1 MNKCVIEEIEKSLEL
16 PIGTR
21 FYLQD
26 TLFEVA
32 EVDEGKVQVWG
43 CSKCAFNEEDK
54 EEICLVMRCDGS
66 DGCRHDRKYICFKEV
81 EETEGEPAQLQ
92 IQKKSVGNGAYRN
105 ANNSNNIESIKT
117 DQLVLVGSL
126 CPYPGVGR
134 SFRDYNHYSYNT

>member
-32 EVDEGKVQVWG
+32 EVDEGKVQLWG

-54 EEICLVMRCDGS
+54 EEICLVMKCDGH
-66 DGCRHDRKYICFKEV
+66 DGCRHDQKFIYFEEV
-81 EETEGEPAQLQ
+81 EETKEEPVQL
-92 IQKKSVGNGAYRN
+92 
-105 ANNSNNIESIKT
+105 
-117 DQLVLVGSL
+117 
-126 CPYPGVGR
+126 
-134 SFRDYNHYSYNT
+134 

>member
-43 CSKCAFNEEDK
+43 CSKCAFSEED
-54 EEICLVMRCDGS
+54 ICGVMNCDRRH
-66 DGCRHDRKYICFKEV
+66 RHDGKCTYFKEV
-81 EETEGEPAQLQ
+81 KEE
-92 IQKKSVGNGAYRN
+92 
-105 ANNSNNIESIKT
+105 
-117 DQLVLVGSL
+117 
-126 CPYPGVGR
+126 
-134 SFRDYNHYSYNT
+134 